1 MGLRRDSPIRR
12 WRRERPSQHHV
23 LLWWSDPSGRDTV
36 WNFDLHTRGAVLSSA
51 IAIDANS
58 NSYSIDFERNHYLVF
73 CFNNREAAEQF
84 RDQWDGQ
91 FIDADEVDQKG
102 IWRPREADVCNLYR
116 MDARDWI
123 NKWAQDAESLVN
135 LMPAYQMNP
144 DQFGP
149 IVRNTADGRK
159 QLAHAR
165 WGLPSPFFVI
175 KEAVEA
181 RAEKLRKK
189 GQPVDM
195 DELIR
200 LEPDKGVTNIR
211 NLNLPHW
218 KKWFAVENRC
228 IVPVTSFA
236 EPDPASRGEGATPNA
251 WFSRDES
258 KQLMFFAGIHV
269 PQWQSVR
276 KVKDGLTTDDLYAFL
291 TTEPN
296 AVVKPIH
303 QKAMP
308 VLLLTQEE
316 VDVWMRA
323 PWEEAK
329 ALARPLPD
337 DAIMVTS
344 REAYGSSIISKA
356 GEPEQP
362 SLL

>member
-1 MGLRRDSPIRR
+1 MADRRKSSYKWSNLNLRLP
-12 WRRERPSQHHV
+12 HHV
-23 LLWWSDPSGRDTV
+23 AIWWSNYQRGQKAH
-36 WNFDLHTRGAVLSSA
+36 DLRQRGEILSSA
-51 IAIDANS
+51 IRLEQNS
-58 NSYSIDFERNHYLVF
+58 KTFSAWIEWDEYLVF
-73 CFNNREAAEQF
+73 CFSNREAAEQF
-84 RDQWDGQ
+84 RNRWDGQ
-91 FIDADEVDQKG
+91 FIGVDEVDRKG
-102 IWRPREADVCNLYR
+102 GWKPREVDVCNLYR

-149 IVRNTADGRK
+149 IVRNTSDGGK

-165 WGLPSPFFVI
+165 WGLPSPFFII

-200 LEPDKGVTNIR
+200 MEPDKGVTNIR

-218 KKWFAVENRC
+218 KKWFGVENRC

-236 EPDPASRGEGATPNA
+236 EPDPASKGEGATPNA
-251 WFSRDES
+251 WFARDES
-258 KQLMFFAGIHV
+258 KPLMFFAGVHV